1 MAEKTLDELARHG
14 AEHAPGTDPSGD
26 LADGFEGN
34 PQSFRIVTKL
44 AFRSKDTCGLNLTRA
59 SLNALLK
66 YPWMRGTAGKKYRK
80 WGAYQS
86 EEKEFNFARE
96 LNPPGDESQCLE
108 ASIMDWA
115 DDITYSVHDLEDFYR
130 ARLIPLHILVSDK
143 NERQRFYLGTAERLK
158 NQESMKAAEF
168 EQHQKTFDP
177 FLDTVPLSESY
188 KGTQD
193 QRSALRTFTAGLIG
207 RYVKA
212 SRLIEESGQIRLDVP
227 QGFKREVK
235 MLKQLTWNYVID
247 NPALASQQYGQRR
260 LIKDLFAIY
269 REVATGEDNWRVLPA
284 SSREQVEAAFQEIS
298 NAHDR
303 ERALTRIVVD
313 LIAGM
318 TEKHA
323 VDMHRR
329 LTGVS
334 LGSVLEH
341 IGRY

>member
-1 MAEKTLDELARHG
+1 M
-14 AEHAPGTDPSGD
+14 
-26 LADGFEGN
+26 
-34 PQSFRIVTKL
+34 
-44 AFRSKDTCGLNLTRA
+44 
-59 SLNALLK
+59 LK

-86 EEKEFNFARE
+86 EEKEFEFARA
-96 LNPPGDESQCLE
+96 LNAVGDESKSLE
-108 ASIMDWA
+108 AALMDWA

-143 NERQRFYLGTAERLK
+143 NERKRFYEATADRLK
-158 NQESMKAAEF
+158 DQESMTDADF
-168 EQHQKTFDP
+168 DHHIKTFDP
-177 FLDTVPLSESY
+177 FLDSVPLSESY

-212 SRLIEESGQIRLDVP
+212 STLIEQSSSIKLNIS
-227 QGFKREVK
+227 QGYKREVK
-235 MLKQLTWNYVID
+235 MLKQLTWHYVID
-247 NPALASQQYGQRR
+247 NPALATQQYGQRR
-260 LIKDLFAIY
+260 MIKDLFSIY
-269 REVATGEDNWRVLPA
+269 REIASKEEYWHVLPA
-284 SSREQVEAAFQEIS
+284 SSREEVESVTAEVS
-298 NAHDR
+298 NSRDR
-303 ERALTRIVVD
+303 ERALTRIIVD

-323 VDMHRR
+323 ADMHRR

-334 LGSVLEH
+334 LGSALEH